1 MTWRLGAGLLSAALT
16 MWIWPEA
23 SGAQQWRDHQ
33 LLLKVGDKSFSY
45 TSDQLK
51 TMATAEFV
59 SWRGSKRNAAIP
71 LPVFLTKDTKLTPDR
86 ISGVNIVGTQK
97 VMLIEGDRLK
107 SLDGLVLKFGPN
119 HLTLAPINDETAAA
133 LRPLWGKPRIED
145 VVRIDIIE
153 RR

>member
-1 MTWRLGAGLLSAALT
+1 MLRRLGTGLVSAALALAT
-16 MWIWPEA
+16 LQGTSA
-23 SGAQQWRDHQ
+23 AQQWRDHQ
-33 LLLKVGDKSFSY
+33 LLLKVGDRSFPY

-51 TMATAEFV
+51 AMATKEFM
-59 SWRGSKRNAAIP
+59 SWRGSKRNPAIP
-71 LPVFLTKDTKLTPDR
+71 LDVFLTKDTKLTAER
-86 ISGVNIVGTQK
+86 IIGVIIVGELK

-107 SLDGLVLKFGPN
+107 YLDQLVLKFGPN
-119 HLTLAPINDETAAA
+119 HLTLAPLNEETTNA

>member
-1 MTWRLGAGLLSAALT
+1 MLWRLRAGLLSAALT
-16 MWIWPEA
+16 MVILQGTSA
-23 SGAQQWRDHQ
+23 AQQWRDHE
-33 LLLKVGDKSFSY
+33 LLLKVGDKSFPY

-51 TMATAEFV
+51 VMATKEFM
-59 SWRGSKRNAAIP
+59 SWRGSKRNPAIP
-71 LPVFLTKDTKLTPDR
+71 LDVFLTKDTKLTPDR
-86 ISGVNIVGTQK
+86 IIGVIIVGTQK

-107 SLDGLVLKFGPN
+107 YLDQLVLKFGPN
-119 HLTLAPINDETAAA
+119 HLTLAPLNDETTNA